1 MKIDGLQY
9 VLVGEHT
16 EQYVAN
22 EYAQH
27 KHRLGNVGQLEF
39 AAHQVPLYKKIYID
53 TLKNV
58 NMKFSFLEYDVCGP
72 VDQYNTYVKH

>member
-22 EYAQH
+22 EYTQH

-39 AAHQVPLYKKIYID
+39 AAHQVPLYKKNIYRYI
-53 TLKNV
+53 K
-58 NMKFSFLEYDVCGP
+58 KCEYEILVPGI
-72 VDQYNTYVKH
+72 